1 MPPRTSPD
9 PENAPSG
16 NAPESEPKGANAAAP
31 NFGPGSRFKGV
42 KGRSGA
48 KKGNQNS
55 TRHGMKGG
63 KLPPGC
69 GFIEARC
76 NDLRRQVEAAVLG
89 VKGVISITDA
99 AAINSILKWERH
111 GLLAAHWLRKE
122 ADKLSAGDR
131 LRFSEA
137 VAKASDNRDKNI
149 RSLGLDRDAGEVI
162 FQRLYSSPVALPE
175 PSPPVGERSSSPIPG
190 VPEPTIGESLAPASG
205 DPAEPDEGGTER

>member
-1 MPPRTSPD
+1 MPPDSSPG

-55 TRHGMKGG
+55 TRHGMKGS

-69 GFIEARC
+69 GFIENRVNA
-76 NDLRRQVEAAVLG
+76 LRRQVEDAVLA
-89 VKGVISITDA
+89 VKGVISLLDA
-99 AAINSILKWERH
+99 ATINSILKHERH

-122 ADKLSAGDR
+122 ASSLSAGDR
-131 LRFSEA
+131 LRFSAE
-137 VAKASDNRDKNI
+137 VCKASDNRDKNI
-149 RSLGLDRDAGEVI
+149 RALGLDRDAGEVI
-162 FQRLYSSPVALPE
+162 FQRLYSSPVALPD
-175 PSPPVGERSSSPIPG
+175 PSLPVGERSSAPIPA
-190 VPEPTIGESLAPASG
+190 VPEPNIGSEPAPASG
-205 DPAEPDEGGTER
+205 EPAEPDERASQ